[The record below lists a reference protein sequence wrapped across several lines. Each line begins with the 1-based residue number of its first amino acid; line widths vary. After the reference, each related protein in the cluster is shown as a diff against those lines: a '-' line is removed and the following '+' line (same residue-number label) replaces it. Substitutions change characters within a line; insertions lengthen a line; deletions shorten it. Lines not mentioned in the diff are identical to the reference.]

1 VFYPQ
6 SKLQTCKRHQERE
19 FNFSDRSGFPVYT
32 ELEDVYVYL
41 DVNEDIPEH
50 VHWGSVI
57 FAILRFLRVCSPIG
71 S

>member
-6 SKLQTCKRHQERE
+6 SKLQTCKRHQERD

-32 ELEDVYVYL
+32 EDVYVDL
-41 DVNEDIPEH
+41 DVNEDIHGH
-50 VHWGSVI
+50 VPWGSVI